1 MHRFWAIWAVLG
13 IFGAPRG
20 LKLSVTVTNGRKAIT
35 LNGLQCMLQIVAA
48 RVDRALVTFWLSYCV
63 KDSKRP
69 VGYFLRM
76 STRVLGMAS
85 MKGSPNE
92 QYAIL

>member
-1 MHRFWAIWAVLG
+1 M
-13 IFGAPRG
+13 FGAPIA
-20 LKLSVTVTNGRKAIT
+20 LELSVTVTNGRKAIT
-35 LNGLQCMLQIVAA
+35 LNGLRCVLQIVAA
-48 RVDRALVTFWLSYCV
+48 RGNRAFVTFWLSYCV

-69 VGYFLRM
+69 VGYFLRK